1 MARKASTTSARQS
14 RPRPKPR
21 GSLLQWT
28 KHPGL
33 VGLLLVTSLLL
44 LGMLAL
50 AIGGEEGFVTMW
62 RMEREVEGLAEE
74 VRTMEQENRDLQRE
88 VWRLQ
93 HDMAYVERLARQELG
108 FVRRG
113 EIVFEFIE

>member
-1 MARKASTTSARQS
+1 MS
-14 RPRPKPR
+14 
-21 GSLLQWT
+21 SLI
-28 KHPGL
+28 
-33 VGLLLVTSLLL
+33 L

-50 AIGGEEGFVTMW
+50 AIGGEKGFLTLW
-62 RMEREVEGLAEE
+62 RMEREVERLAEE
-74 VRTMEQENRDLQRE
+74 VRDIEQENSDLQRE

-108 FVRRG
+108 FVRQG